1 MIVAMS
7 NTNSFREK
15 KMVEI
20 SGQGIN
26 NYIAQQAA
34 PQVSEK
40 AFAKTE
46 QSQENKATEN
56 KNERKKEGRGVIL
69 EISRE
74 AQKLFKADLNTEA
87 LEAILIGRRSKSNLH
102 AAIMEAKQSQEAVTE
117 KVSEVIEF
125 SQEDQIKLA
134 HKQTIAA

>member
-1 MIVAMS
+1 
-7 NTNSFREK
+7 
-15 KMVEI
+15 MVEI
-20 SGQGIN
+20 SSQGIN

-46 QSQENKATEN
+46 QAQENKATEN
-56 KNERKKEGRGVIL
+56 KKERKKEGRGVIL

-102 AAIMEAKQSQEAVTE
+102 AAIIKAKQSQEAVTE